1 MGFKMFIN
9 KWLVSDSLN
18 SPARKDWK
26 GGFCLDLCDE
36 PAEIQMSD
44 LYKDLQRLPV
54 EHPFAILFSGK
65 NSLAQKVND
74 SYIENIISLFFQ
86 PSYFL
91 ANDRP
96 VVFLS
101 DKAAWH
107 TGFIEKLSEK
117 CRNQGLSVL
126 LLRTKDGKSIDRPG
140 DQFAYEVTSADIS
153 YDAIIENWLSQYLED
168 KNPREI
174 HFLFGAGEPGLTE
187 ILDEIRKKE
196 MELHNTEHYKFANL
210 AYKKQKLIEKYKK
223 ELDVKV
229 SAEKSTQLYLSMQKK
244 QTADNVEWYH
254 HEYEILPTWY
264 KRLGHVIKVLMGR
277 RTFRSLFSDKAKKY
291 KD

>member
-18 SPARKDWK
+18 SATHKDWK
-26 GGFCLDLCDE
+26 GGFCLHLFDE
-36 PAEIQMSD
+36 PAETQMSY

-54 EHPFAILFSGK
+54 ENPFAILFSGK

-91 ANDRP
+91 ANDKP

-101 DKAAWH
+101 NKAALNA
-107 TGFIEKLSEK
+107 GFIEKLSEK
-117 CRNQGLSVL
+117 CRNQGLSVSL
-126 LLRTKDGKSIDRPG
+126 LQTKNGKNIDKPG
-140 DQFAYEVTSADIS
+140 DQFAYEVTSSDIN
-153 YDAIIENWLSQYLED
+153 YDAIIENWLSEYVED
-168 KNPREI
+168 KDPPEI
-174 HFLFGAGEPGLTE
+174 HFLFGKNEPGLTG
-187 ILDEIRKKE
+187 ILDEIQKKE
-196 MELHNTEHYKFANL
+196 MKLHGTERYKFASL

-229 SAEKSTQLYLSMQKK
+229 LAEKSTQLYLSMQKK

-264 KRLGHVIKVLMGR
+264 KRLGHIVKVLMGR

>member
-1 MGFKMFIN
+1 MFIN
-9 KWLVSDSLN
+9 KWLVIDSLN
-18 SPARKDWK
+18 RATDKDWNA
-26 GGFCLDLCDE
+26 GFCLDLGAE
-36 PAEIQMSD
+36 PGEIRMSD
-44 LYKDLQRLPV
+44 LCKELQTLPV
-54 EHPFAILFSGK
+54 ENPFAILFSGK
-65 NSLAQKVND
+65 NSLTQKVND

-91 ANDRP
+91 ADDKP

-101 DKAAWH
+101 AKPAWH
-107 TGFIEKLSEK
+107 AGFFEKLSEK

-126 LLRTKDGKSIDRPG
+126 LLQAKNGKSIDKAG
-140 DQFAYEVTSADIS
+140 DQFVYEVTSSGIN
-153 YDAIIENWLSQYLED
+153 YGAIIENWLSQCLED

-174 HFLFGAGEPGLTE
+174 HFLFGRSEPGLAE
-187 ILDEIRKKE
+187 ILDEIQKKE

-210 AYKKQKLIEKYKK
+210 VYNKQKLIEKYRK
-223 ELDVKV
+223 ELDMKV
-229 SAEKSTQLYLSMQKK
+229 STEKNTQLYLSMQKK

-264 KRLGHVIKVLMGR
+264 KRLGHIIKVLMGR
-277 RTFRSLFSDKAKKY
+277 RTFRSLFNDKAKKY